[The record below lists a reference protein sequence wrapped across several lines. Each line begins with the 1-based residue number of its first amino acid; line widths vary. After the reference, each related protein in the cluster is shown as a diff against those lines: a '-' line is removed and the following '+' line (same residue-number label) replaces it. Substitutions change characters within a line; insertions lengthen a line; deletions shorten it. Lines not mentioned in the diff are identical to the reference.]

1 MYFDLKDEY
10 VINLIKYYVNMP
22 LISIVSPV
30 YRGEK
35 MVHELVRRITD
46 NVSKISDDFE
56 IVLVNDSSPD
66 MSWNEIL
73 KECENDNRVKGIN
86 LSRNYGQ
93 PGAIA
98 AGMQYAKGQWV
109 VVMDCDLQDRPEE
122 IIQLYNKAKEGY
134 DIVLGLRVER
144 HDSFLKKLSSTVFN
158 KVFSYLC
165 DLDSDKRS
173 SNFGIYK
180 KAVVDQYNKMNERGE
195 TFSILI
201 KELGFK
207 TASLP
212 IQHDERL
219 EGKSSYSLNKLL
231 KLAFNLILINTNK
244 PLRLMI
250 YWGFTMAFLSVLF
263 AGYNILAYLFGYIN
277 MPGFTTTVFS
287 IWFVG
292 GMLMM
297 QIGIIGIY
305 IGKIFDK
312 VKGRPIYVVMDEVNV

>member
-1 MYFDLKDEY
+1 MSQL
-10 VINLIKYYVNMP
+10 
-22 LISIVSPV
+22 SIVSPV

-35 MVHELVRRITD
+35 MVHELVRRIVES
-46 NVSKISDDFE
+46 VSLITQDFE
-56 IVLVNDSSPD
+56 IILVNDCSPD
-66 MSWNEIL
+66 YSWNEIL
-73 KECENDNRVKGIN
+73 KECANDKRVKGIN

-93 PGAIA
+93 PSAIA
-98 AGMQYAKGQWV
+98 AGMQYTKGHWV

-122 IIQLYNKAKEGY
+122 IVQLYNKAQEGY

-144 HDSFLKKLSSTVFN
+144 HDSFLKKMSSTVFN

-180 KAVVDQYNKMNERGE
+180 KCVIEQYNKMPERGE

-207 TASLP
+207 FVSLP

-219 EGKSSYSLNKLL
+219 EGKSSYSLKKLL
-231 KLAFNLILINTNK
+231 SFAFNLIIINTNK
-244 PLRLMI
+244 PLRIMV
-250 YWGFTMAFLSVLF
+250 YWGFVMALLSVLF
-263 AGYNILAYLFGYIN
+263 ALYNIFAYFFGYIN
-277 MPGFTTTVFS
+277 LAGFTTTVFS

-292 GMLMM
+292 GMIMM
-297 QIGIIGIY
+297 QLGVTGIY

-312 VKGRPIYVVMDEVNV
+312 TKGRPLYVVMDEVNIE

>member
-1 MYFDLKDEY
+1 MSQL
-10 VINLIKYYVNMP
+10 
-22 LISIVSPV
+22 SIVSPV

-35 MVHELVRRITD
+35 MVHELVRRIVES
-46 NVSKISDDFE
+46 VSLITQDFE
-56 IVLVNDSSPD
+56 IILVNDCSPD
-66 MSWNEIL
+66 YSWNEIL
-73 KECENDNRVKGIN
+73 KECANDKRVKGIN

-93 PGAIA
+93 PSAIA
-98 AGMQYAKGQWV
+98 AGMQYAKGHWV

-122 IIQLYNKAKEGY
+122 IVQLYNKAQEGY

-144 HDSFLKKLSSTVFN
+144 HDSFLKKMSSTVFN

-180 KAVVDQYNKMNERGE
+180 KCVIEQYNKMPERGE

-207 TASLP
+207 FVSLP

-219 EGKSSYSLNKLL
+219 EGKSSYSLKKLL
-231 KLAFNLILINTNK
+231 SFAFNLIVINTNK
-244 PLRLMI
+244 PLRIMV
-250 YWGFTMAFLSVLF
+250 YWGFVMALLSVLF
-263 AGYNILAYLFGYIN
+263 ALYNIFAYFFGYIN
-277 MPGFTTTVFS
+277 LAGFTTTVFS

-292 GMLMM
+292 GMIMM
-297 QIGIIGIY
+297 QLGVTGIY

-312 VKGRPIYVVMDEVNV
+312 TKGRPLYVVMDEVNIE

>member
-1 MYFDLKDEY
+1 
-10 VINLIKYYVNMP
+10 MP
-22 LISIVSPV
+22 QLSIVSPV

-35 MVHELVRRITD
+35 MVHELVRRIVES
-46 NVSKISDDFE
+46 VSLITEDFE
-56 IVLVNDSSPD
+56 IILVNDCSPD
-66 MSWNEIL
+66 DSWNEIL
-73 KECENDNRVKGIN
+73 KECSHDKRVKGIN

-93 PGAIA
+93 PSAIA
-98 AGMQYAKGQWV
+98 AGMQYTKGQWV

-122 IIQLYNKAKEGY
+122 IVQLYNKAQEGY

-144 HDSFLKKLSSTVFN
+144 HDSFLKKMSSTVFN

-180 KAVVDQYNKMNERGE
+180 KCVIEQYNKMPERGE

-207 TASLP
+207 FVSLP

-219 EGKSSYSLNKLL
+219 EGKSSYSLKKLL
-231 KLAFNLILINTNK
+231 SFAFNLIIINTNK
-244 PLRLMI
+244 PLRIMV
-250 YWGFTMAFLSVLF
+250 YWGFVMALLSVLF
-263 AGYNILAYLFGYIN
+263 ALYNIFAYFFGYIN
-277 MPGFTTTVFS
+277 LAGFTTTVFS

-292 GMLMM
+292 GMIMM
-297 QIGIIGIY
+297 QLGVTGIY

-312 VKGRPIYVVMDEVNV
+312 TKGRPLYVVMDEVNIE

>member
-1 MYFDLKDEY
+1 MNIPY
-10 VINLIKYYVNMP
+10 
-22 LISIVSPV
+22 ISIVSPV

-35 MVHELVRRITD
+35 MVHELVRRIVLSVSYITD
-46 NVSKISDDFE
+46 NYDI
-56 IVLVNDSSPD
+56 ILVNDASPD
-66 MSWNEIL
+66 DSWNAIL
-73 KECENDNRVKGIN
+73 SECDNDKRVKGIN

-98 AGMQYAKGQWV
+98 AGMQYAKGDWV

-122 IIQLYNKAKEGY
+122 IPALYRKAQEGF

-144 HDSFLKKLSSTVFN
+144 HDSFLKKLSSTTFN
-158 KVFSYLC
+158 MVFSYLC

-180 KAVVDQYNKMNERGE
+180 KAVVDQYNLMNERGE

-201 KELGFK
+201 RELGFK
-207 TASLP
+207 TSSLP
-212 IQHDERL
+212 IHHDERL
-219 EGKSSYSLNKLL
+219 EGKSSYSLSKLL
-231 KLAFNLILINTNK
+231 KFAFNLILINTNK
-244 PLRLMI
+244 PLRLMV
-250 YWGFTMAFLSVLF
+250 YWGFTMAFLSALF
-263 AGYNILAYLFGYIN
+263 ALYNVIAYMFGYIN

-292 GMLMM
+292 GMLMI
-297 QIGIIGIY
+297 QIGITGIY

-312 VKGRPIYVVMDEVNV
+312 VKGRPIYVVMDEINV